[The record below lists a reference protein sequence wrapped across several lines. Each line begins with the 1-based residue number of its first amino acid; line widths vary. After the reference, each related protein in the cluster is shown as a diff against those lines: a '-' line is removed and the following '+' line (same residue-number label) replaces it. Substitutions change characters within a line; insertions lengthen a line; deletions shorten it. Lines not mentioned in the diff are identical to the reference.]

1 LKENKAQYEAIRH
14 YKGPARILAGP
25 GAGKTY
31 VLVNRISYLIDEC
44 NVPPDKILVITFTKA
59 AANQMQQRFAKLR
72 GTILPVHF
80 HTFHSLFY
88 YFLKQSHIYSDFS
101 ILSNQDKI
109 RTINHIKN
117 TIKHKFPDESYV
129 SNDYLASI
137 IAYYLNKG
145 CFDREETILKEETT
159 DFAISQ
165 YLSLITAE
173 KKIDFDDF
181 ANKALEVFVKY
192 PKLLE
197 RIKAGYEYILIDEF
211 QDINPRQYEVI
222 RLLAA
227 GERNLFVVGDDDQ
240 AIYGF
245 RGAEPSIMRQFEED
259 YPDCAKILLA
269 SNYRCSKEI
278 LDFASE
284 CIKGNK
290 DRVEKELIAERGER
304 CPVVLRPC
312 KTTKIQSTEIVSFIK
327 GYQGNLSDIA
337 IICRTNAMLDRYGMV
352 LSKEGISCFM
362 KDNYFKG
369 ICDIGITKD
378 ILAYFRIACGRA
390 DRTDY
395 LRIIDKGC
403 LNVVR
408 GIFGKHEV
416 DFKAIIRANKE
427 DFVLRESLMSFE
439 RKMSLMRRMDPL
451 CAIGYIMKAL
461 KYETYLMGLRLRNPS
476 ECSLFERT
484 LETVKEFAEDFNSIR
499 EFVDF
504 MGEYGTYE
512 KEKLERERY
521 LNASSSLEARVAAP
535 NQVNLITMHGS
546 KGLEFPCVILPDI
559 NDGKMPHTR
568 SSNPILIEEERRL
581 FYVAMTRAIDELL
594 ITFIGAPDDF
604 RNHPSKFLPARSVEK
619 AMAQAY
625 PRGASD
631 GASDGSGG
639 PKGVSEPGERT
650 RGLWGIAAGY

>member
-1 LKENKAQYEAIRH
+1 MKENKAQYEAIRH

-145 CFDREETILKEETT
+145 CFDREETVLKEETT

-173 KKIDFDDF
+173 KKLDFDDF
-181 ANKALEVFVKY
+181 ANKALEVFAKY

-222 RLLAA
+222 RLLAS

-269 SNYRCSKEI
+269 SNYRCSEEI
-278 LDFASE
+278 LDFACES
-284 CIKGNK
+284 IKGNK
-290 DRVEKELIAERGER
+290 DRVEKELVAERGSG
-304 CPVVLRPC
+304 CPVKLIPC
-312 KTTKIQSTEIVSFIK
+312 KTPKIQSTEIVSFIK

-362 KDNYFKG
+362 KDNFGKG

-403 LNVVR
+403 LSVVR

-427 DFVLRESLMSFE
+427 DFALRESLMSFE

-484 LETVKEFAEDFNSIR
+484 LETVKEFAEDFVGLK
-499 EFVDF
+499 EFLDF
-504 MGEYGTYE
+504 MTEYGAYE
-512 KEKLERERY
+512 KEKLEREKY
-521 LNASSSLEARVAAP
+521 LNAGSSAGGSLESSSGPRCAAP

-581 FYVAMTRAIDELL
+581 FYVAMTRARDELL

-619 AMAQAY
+619 AMARAY
-625 PRGASD
+625 QNGAC
-631 GASDGSGG
+631 DGSGC
-639 PKGVSEPGERT
+639 PKEGSEPG
-650 RGLWGIAAGY
+650 